1 MSSTIK
7 QTNRDGLVEAKVLLV
22 EADATD
28 AQKVWLA
35 LSEARGAIEV
45 RQGLFNMTWVDRLAP
60 ALELL
65 AKEKFDALLL
75 DLQLPNSDGF
85 ETLQQVRAAAADVP
99 VIVLTGMDDDGQAL
113 AAIQGGAQDYA
124 AKDRLDGRLLGRT
137 IRHAIERQRAEAQL
151 RRHAREVEA
160 ARARIEQQA
169 AELRARAE
177 QLDRINRELDDFAYI
192 ASHDLKEPLRG
203 IAAYCEILLEDYH
216 DKIDAAGQR
225 RLNKL
230 GDLCRRL
237 ETLVGDLLTY
247 CRVGGIRPAQTGID
261 LSAVVH
267 EAIETLQPV
276 IERRRASVRVAD
288 RLPTVTGDATLIG
301 MVLSNLITNALKF
314 NDNAQPSVEIG
325 CTPTEPPT
333 IYVRDDGIGIDAK
346 YHEEIFTIF
355 RRLHGRKEYE
365 GSGAGLTIV
374 RKIIES
380 HGGRIWLESEL
391 GNGTT
396 FYFTLAPAK
405 QQKLIPRRP
414 SEPSPK
420 SPHWTDHSRR
430 RKRKRRQI
438 AK

>member
-1 MSSTIK
+1 MSGTIK
-7 QTNRDGLVEAKVLLV
+7 QTNRSGPAETRVLLV
-22 EADATD
+22 EHDPADA
-28 AQKVWLA
+28 QRVWLA
-35 LSEARGAIEV
+35 LSEARGAMEV
-45 RQGLFNMTWVDRLAP
+45 QQGLFNMTWVERLAP
-60 ALELL
+60 ALDLL
-65 AKEKFDALLL
+65 AQEKFDALLL
-75 DLQLPNSDGF
+75 DLQLPDAEGF
-85 ETLQQVRAAAADVP
+85 ETLERVRKTAADVP
-99 VIVLTGMDDDGQAL
+99 VIVLTAMDDDGQAL
-113 AAIQGGAQDYA
+113 LAIQGGAQDYA

-137 IRHAIERQRAEAQL
+137 IRHAIERQRAEVQL

-160 ARARIEQQA
+160 ARTRIEQQA

-177 QLDRINRELDDFAYI
+177 QLDRINRELDDFTYI

-203 IAAYCEILLEDYH
+203 IAAYCDILREDYH
-216 DKIDAAGQR
+216 DKIDAAGQQ

-230 GDLCRRL
+230 GDLCKRL

-267 EAIETLQPV
+267 EALETLLPV

-301 MVLSNLITNALKF
+301 MVLSNLITNALRF

-325 CTPTEPPT
+325 CMPTDPPA
-333 IYVRDDGIGIDAK
+333 IYVRDDGIGIEAK
-346 YHEEIFTIF
+346 HHEEIFTIF

-405 QQKLIPRRP
+405 EQKLIPRQAT
-414 SEPSPK
+414 EPSPK
-420 SPHWTDHSRR
+420 PPHWAERSHRG
-430 RKRKRRQI
+430 KRKRRRLV
-438 AK
+438 K